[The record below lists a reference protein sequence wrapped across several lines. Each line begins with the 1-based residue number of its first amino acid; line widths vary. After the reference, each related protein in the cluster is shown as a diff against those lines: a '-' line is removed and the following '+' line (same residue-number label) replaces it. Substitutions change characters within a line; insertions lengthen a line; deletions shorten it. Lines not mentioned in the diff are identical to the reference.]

1 MGHYN
6 QLLFCKQFIP
16 QSPGRILE
24 IGSKQYGSTQRFR
37 EAYGG
42 DYVGLDLEPGEGVDV
57 VCDLT
62 QGIGDL
68 EPESFDL
75 VICCSVLEHVA
86 RPWKMAENIIRLI
99 KPKAQLYVSAPWVW
113 RYHPYPDDYFR
124 YSWRGLQS
132 LFEPL
137 KFGKCFY
144 STMVDGEIFKADP
157 GADTRFWKQ
166 DDNGRKYLPCLE
178 VHGIGRKP

>member
-6 QLLFCKQFIP
+6 QLLFVKQFIP
-16 QSPGRILE
+16 TSPGRILE

-37 EAYGG
+37 DAYGG
-42 DYVGLDLEPGEGVDV
+42 DYAGLDLEPGEGVDV

-86 RPWKMAENIIRLI
+86 KPWKMADNIVRLM

-113 RYHPYPDDYFR
+113 RYHAYPDDYFR

-137 KFGKCFY
+137 KFGKFFY
-144 STMVDGEIFKADP
+144 STLVDGEIFKADP
-157 GADTRFWKQ
+157 GSDTRWWHQ
-166 DDNGRKYLPCLE
+166 DDAGRKYLPVLE